1 MRRRVPRRKRPA
13 RRPRRRIPRGLK
25 APRAQ
30 LKHYNYNFKLSPQS
44 IISDISGGVG
54 TVIVNPANPI
64 KPIVPSSLQI
74 VGSSLGS
81 ALSALDW
88 STACSFKLSDV
99 FNFSDFTEMYDA
111 YKINSVTVELQ
122 YLSNSAAVNGQGI
135 LPTFYMYWDQD
146 DQTPPPSLRNILGK
160 QGVKKWQP
168 SADRLTKK
176 FKFIPV
182 CGNVVQDAASLQAAA
197 VPMRSQWL
205 DCLSANVPHYA
216 FKLFAQD
223 WIAPSGQ
230 NFIYNAVRVHYTY
243 NVSFRSPL
251 LCS

>member
-1 MRRRVPRRKRPA
+1 MPMRRRAPRRRRPA
-13 RRPRRRIPRGLK
+13 RRPRRVPRGLK
-25 APRAQ
+25 APRMQ
-30 LKHYNYNFKLSPQS
+30 LKSYNYNFKLQPQS

-64 KPIVPSSLQI
+64 KPIRPSSLTV
-74 VGSSLGS
+74 VGTSLGS
-81 ALSALDW
+81 ALSAVDW
-88 STACSFKLSDV
+88 SCSAAFQLSDI
-99 FNFSDFTEMYDA
+99 FNFSEFTELYDA

-146 DQTPPPSLRNILGK
+146 DSVPPPTLMNILGK

-168 SADRLTKK
+168 TSSRLTKK
-176 FKFIPV
+176 FKFVPI
-182 CGNVVQDAASLQAAA
+182 CANAVQDATAIFAAA
-197 VPMRSQWL
+197 VPTKSQWL
-205 DCLSANVPHYA
+205 DCRSPNVPHYA
-216 FKLFAQD
+216 FKLFSQD
-223 WIAPSGQ
+223 WIAPSGG
-230 NFIYNAVRVHYTY
+230 FIYNAVRVHYTY